1 MSRVFGESG
10 VIPGGPSER
19 GATLDLDANST
30 QISSPRMRARMH
42 EDHKESGEG
51 ALGAMGHPGVH
62 EFSSMRLS
70 SPMAI

>member
-1 MSRVFGESG
+1 
-10 VIPGGPSER
+10 
-19 GATLDLDANST
+19 
-30 QISSPRMRARMH
+30 MH